1 MNDGNTTASE
11 TTSENEGA
19 QTTGDAMS
27 TEQAQQALEE
37 LTATHP
43 MGENDDDGDA
53 RNTTEPEPAA
63 TNDPEDV
70 EAQEMKTDGGK
81 RALTSLRRENRT
93 LQKENETL
101 KAQVEQLENEKYRA
115 RVAKLATGRLK
126 YPETAIRLIDGV
138 TKDSDDRAIIKAID
152 AVAKA
157 MPDMAT
163 VEQRTVGLNVGTNVG
178 DLISRNVQTSAE
190 QASSANAAYL
200 TSQLSGMGF

>member
-19 QTTGDAMS
+19 QATGDAMS
-27 TEQAQQALEE
+27 TEQAQQALEA
-37 LTATHP
+37 LTATQP

-138 TKDSDDRAIIKAID
+138 TKDSDDKAIIKAID

-178 DLISRNVQTSAE
+178 DLISCNVQTSAE

>member
-37 LTATHP
+37 LTATQP

-115 RVAKLATGRLK
+115 RVAKLAAGRLK

-138 TKDSDDRAIIKAID
+138 TKDSDDKAIIKAID

>member
-37 LTATHP
+37 LAATQP

-138 TKDSDDRAIIKAID
+138 TKDSDDKAIIKAID

>member
-1 MNDGNTTASE
+1 MNDNGNASDTTGE
-11 TTSENEGA
+11 TEGA

-37 LTATHP
+37 LTATQP
-43 MGENDDDGDA
+43 MGENDDDDA
-53 RNTTEPEPAA
+53 RDTVEPEPAA
-63 TNDPEDV
+63 TNDPEDA

-115 RVAKLATGRLK
+115 RVAKLAAGRLK

-138 TKDSDDRAIIKAID
+138 TKDSDDKAIIKAID
-152 AVAKA
+152 ALAKA

-178 DLISRNVQTSAE
+178 DLISRNIPSQEAQTSENTAFF
-190 QASSANAAYL
+190 SA
-200 TSQLSGMGF
+200 QLSGMGF

>member
-27 TEQAQQALEE
+27 TEQAQQALKE
-37 LTATHP
+37 LAATQP
-43 MGENDDDGDA
+43 VGENDDDDA
-53 RNTTEPEPAA
+53 RDTIEPEPAA
-63 TNDPEDV
+63 TNDPEDA

-93 LQKENETL
+93 LQKENDTL
-101 KAQVEQLENEKYRA
+101 KARVEELEAEKHAA
-115 RVAKLATGRLK
+115 RVVKLATGRLK
-126 YPETAIRLIDGV
+126 YPEAAIRLIDGV
-138 TKDSDDRAIIKAID
+138 TKDSDDKAIIKAID